1 MMARNS
7 DQLLQCLRGADALFA
22 RHGVIAAYLF
32 GSHAEQAARA
42 DSDVDVAVLFA
53 RNASEQEEARRRL
66 DVLQDLA
73 ALLKA
78 ETGVVSLNAAPLRLV
93 GQVLKHGQLVFCADG
108 RARAEFEARALRLYF
123 ELHIY
128 DRAHD
133 QALVRRIKEG
143 RLGERFRPRK
153 IESALAGARRVQEY
167 IERHPA
173 SAER

>member
-1 MMARNS
+1 MATRHCN
-7 DQLLQCLRGADALFA
+7 LLESLRSAGPLFA
-22 RHGVIAAYLF
+22 RRGVVAAYLF

-53 RNASEQEEARRRL
+53 RDVSAQDEARRRL
-66 DVLQDLA
+66 DLLQDLA

-78 ETGVVSLNAAPLRLV
+78 ETGVVSLNTAPLRLV
-93 GQVLKHGQLVFCADG
+93 GQVLKHGQLVYCTDG
-108 RARAEFEARALRLYF
+108 QARVEFEARMLRLYF
-123 ELHIY
+123 DLHTY
-128 DRAHD
+128 DGAHD

-167 IERHPA
+167 LERHPA
-173 SAER
+173 SAKR

>member
-1 MMARNS
+1 MTRDR

-22 RHGVIAAYLF
+22 RHGVVVAYLF
-32 GSHAEQAARA
+32 GSHAEQTARA
-42 DSDVDVAVLFA
+42 DSDIDVAVLFA
-53 RNASEQEEARRRL
+53 RDVSAQDEARRRL
-66 DVLQDLA
+66 DLLQDLA

-78 ETGVVSLNAAPLRLV
+78 ETGVVSLNSAPLRLV
-93 GQVLKHGQLVFCADG
+93 GQVLKHGQLVYCADG
-108 RARAEFEARALRLYF
+108 QARAEFEARALRLYF

-153 IESALAGARRVQEY
+153 VQDTPTGAG
-167 IERHPA
+167 
-173 SAER
+173 